1 MQCPSCGL
9 PIAPS
14 ALACAACGLKL
25 APAAAPAKSS
35 TAIASTGDF
44 DDEAWAEVI
53 GPSRLDDYLDRFGR
67 HWDDGARVGWHWPAL
82 LCTSAWLLYRKMWRQ
97 AAIYSLL
104 IPALYFGLAL
114 TAVAF
119 GLTGI
124 LMRIAFG
131 IVGTALF
138 LVLPPMFADNLY
150 RRHCQRLIERE
161 KAKAGERPDY
171 LLRLRR
177 LGGTSTVA
185 VAVAAFGL
193 AILGAAWA
201 MTVAIPSYR
210 NYAVHT
216 RMNLALNLGMNV
228 ADQIAAIHERGGRI
242 PVSAAELPRP
252 PVYPDFVE
260 LIKIYQGT
268 RVIEVLVTPSEPGQ
282 PEMNGS
288 IYISPEIGA
297 DGKPAWA
304 CSTSASV
311 RAFAPSRCR
320 KK

>member
-25 APAAAPAKSS
+25 ASAAGPATPS
-35 TAIASTGDF
+35 TASAATGDF
-44 DDEAWAEVI
+44 DDDAWAEVI

-67 HWDDGARVGWHWPAL
+67 HWDDGARIGWHWPAL
-82 LCTSAWLLYRKMWRQ
+82 FCTCAWLLYRKMWRW

-114 TAVAF
+114 AAVAF

-124 LMRIAFG
+124 FMRVVFG
-131 IVGTALF
+131 FAGSALF
-138 LVLPPMFADNLY
+138 LVLPPLFADGLY
-150 RRHCQRLIERE
+150 RRHCQRLLASE
-161 KAKAGERPDY
+161 KARAADRPDY

-177 LGGTSTVA
+177 RGGTSTVA
-185 VAVAAFGL
+185 VVVAAFGL
-193 AILGAAWA
+193 AVVIAAWA
-201 MTVAIPSYR
+201 VTVAIPSYR
-210 NYAVHT
+210 AYAVHT

-228 ADQIAAIHERGGRI
+228 ADQIAVIHERGGRI

-252 PVYPDFVE
+252 PVYPDYVE
-260 LIKIYQGT
+260 LIKIYQST

-282 PEMNGS
+282 PEMSGS
-288 IYISPEIGA
+288 IYITPEIGA

-311 RAFAPSRCR
+311 RAYAPSRCR

>member
-1 MQCPSCGL
+1 M
-9 PIAPS
+9 AS
-14 ALACAACGLKL
+14 A
-25 APAAAPAKSS
+25 
-35 TAIASTGDF
+35 GDF

-53 GPSRLDDYLDRFGR
+53 GPSGHDDYLDRFGR
-67 HWDDGARVGWHWPAL
+67 HWDDGARVGWNWPAL
-82 LCTSAWLLYRKMWRQ
+82 LCTSAWLLYRKMWRW
-97 AAIYSLL
+97 AAIYSLV
-104 IPALYFGLAL
+104 IPAFYFGLAL
-114 TAVAF
+114 AAVAF

-124 LMRIAFG
+124 FMRIVFG
-131 IVGTALF
+131 LVGTTLF
-138 LVLPPMFADNLY
+138 LVLPPLFADGLY
-150 RRHCQRLIERE
+150 RRHCQGLITSE
-161 KAKAGERPDY
+161 KAKAGDRSDY

-177 LGGTSTVA
+177 RGGTSTVA

-193 AILGAAWA
+193 AVLGVAWA
-201 MTVAIPSYR
+201 VVFAIPSYR

-228 ADQIAAIHERGGRI
+228 ADQIAAIHERGGLI
-242 PVSAAELPRP
+242 PVSAAELPHP
-252 PVYPDFVE
+252 PVYPDYVE
-260 LIKIYQGT
+260 LIKIYQST

-282 PEMNGS
+282 PELSGS
-288 IYISPEIGA
+288 IYIAPEIGA